1 MKTQTKSLQC
11 FISAPGGTD
20 LSQLLQVLR
29 EHDIRVLDPDK
40 FAPGAVKFTEKII
53 ASIEQS
59 DLVIAVLG
67 AATSSANVLF
77 ELGCAFALG
86 KQTLVI
92 APQDYEIPSDI
103 RDSLY
108 IRATPDNQEAIN
120 FAIDQILSAPYPEE
134 THESR
139 LTDESKPLGQLADDL
154 LHRLTDPGEVLLE
167 RDVANIVGNILEASG
182 FRYRMESTYSNIR
195 PDLVVW
201 MDELEPYFGNPILIE
216 VKRQINS
223 PDQAKY
229 VAEQAMRYTSL
240 SGVPTVIVFADQISP
255 AAMSMIARYPN
266 LYFFDLR
273 EILARLRKASLGQII
288 RKERNSRFHGRLQ

>member
-1 MKTQTKSLQC
+1 MKTQTKPLQC
-11 FISAPGGTD
+11 FISAPGGTN

-67 AATSSANVLF
+67 TATSSANVLF

-120 FAIDQILSAPYPEE
+120 FAIEQILSASYQEE
-134 THESR
+134 TRKSR
-139 LTDESKPLGQLADDL
+139 LTDKSKPLGQLADDL
-154 LHRLTDPGEVLLE
+154 LHRLTDSGEVFLE
-167 RDVANIVGNILEASG
+167 EDLANIVGNMLEASG
-182 FRYRMESTYSNIR
+182 CRPYRMESSHSNIR

-229 VAEQAMRYTSL
+229 VAEQTIRYTSL
-240 SGVPTVIVFADQISP
+240 SGIPTVIIFADQISP
-255 AAMSMIARYPN
+255 AAIDMIARYPN

-273 EILARLRKASLGQII
+273 KFLARLREESFGQVI
-288 RKERNSRFHGRLQ
+288 RKERNSRFHGRP